1 MAATSPARPGPG
13 AAAGRAGRLTGGQ
26 AKRTRARACLLWG
39 ARRLHGT
46 LLSSGLEGTSRP
58 LKPRQ
63 TAASR
68 HARLFFCVC
77 CLLSESLLRPKAE
90 ATVFHAAA
98 EHGMAREVLAGHNML
113 GCWALQSLVSRGGGG
128 AELPLVVLRQG
139 DARGG
144 QQAMHQVVRQHQI
157 RGGPQHSDLHMYV
170 YIYIY
175 IYIHVQTYSCAC
187 VCVCMHA

>member
-1 MAATSPARPGPG
+1 MWQPPAPPGPVLEQLPEELG
-13 AAAGRAGRLTGGQ
+13 ASQAAKQNA
-26 AKRTRARACLLWG
+26 RARARARLLRG

-128 AELPLVVLRQG
+128 GRAPS
-139 DARGG
+139 RGPPPG
-144 QQAMHQVVRQHQI
+144 
-157 RGGPQHSDLHMYV
+157 
-170 YIYIY
+170 
-175 IYIHVQTYSCAC
+175 
-187 VCVCMHA
+187 